1 MSVPSFAA
9 IDPWV
14 LVITLAALVLPGA
27 MLIGVANRS
36 AERGLYGRSRFAG
49 PADCKRL
56 GLTLIGPNSILLGR
70 AGSGLL
76 GLPGQQFVLLAAPTR
91 SGKGVGIVVPNLLHY
106 EGSVVVL
113 DIKGEN
119 FQLTGGWRQSRGHSV
134 YKFDPYS
141 QHGETHRWNPLAYVS
156 DDAHRR
162 VADLTALAALLY
174 PEADPQHRFWV
185 GQARNAFLALTLYAF
200 DRKDYWAEFGD
211 TAVQQPSLA
220 GIHRLALGDGR
231 PIADYLRQLRADP
244 FVRDETRRA
253 LDGLLSQA
261 GDTFASIIGSLLEP
275 LNPWVDPQLAAATAC
290 NDFDLRDVR
299 RLPMT
304 IYVVIPPHR
313 LAEARLLINVLFSQ
327 LINLNTRELP
337 SAENG
342 LQIPCLLL
350 MDEFT
355 AVGKIEILASAV
367 AYMAGYNLRLL
378 PIIQSVA
385 QLDAVYGK
393 EVARTLITN
402 HAAQILFAP
411 REHQDAKEY
420 SEMLGDRSVSKAT
433 INRGR
438 DRSVSTSEERRPL
451 MLPQELKAMG
461 KDRCVL
467 MIEGMPD
474 PIAARKIVYYRD
486 PVFVRRLLPP
496 IRVPRLTIGE

>member
-1 MSVPSFAA
+1 MT
-9 IDPWV
+9 DPWV
-14 LVITLAALVLPGA
+14 LLVALAALVLPGA
-27 MLIGVANRS
+27 LLIGGAHRS
-36 AERGLYGRSRFAG
+36 AERGLYGRSRFARR
-49 PADCKRL
+49 ADCKRQ
-56 GLTLIGPNSILLGR
+56 GLTAIGPNSLLLGR
-70 AGSGLL
+70 DGHGLL
-76 GLPGQQFVLLAAPTR
+76 GLAGQQFVLLAAPTR

-106 EGSVVVL
+106 GGSVVVL

-119 FQLTGGWRQSRGHSV
+119 FQLSSGWRHSRGHAV

-141 QHGETHRWNPLAYVS
+141 LHGETHRWNPLAYVTG
-156 DDAHRR
+156 DPVRR

-174 PEADPQHRFWV
+174 PETDPQHRFWV
-185 GQARNAFLALTLYAF
+185 GQARNAFLALSLYAF
-200 DRKDYWAEFGD
+200 DRKDYWADFGD
-211 TAVQQPSLA
+211 TSMLQPSLA
-220 GIHRLALGDGR
+220 GIHRLAIGDGR
-231 PIADYLRQLRADP
+231 PIADYLRQLRSDA

-299 RLPMT
+299 RRPMT

-337 SAENG
+337 SKENG
-342 LQIPCLLL
+342 LNVPCLLL

-393 EVARTLITN
+393 EIARTLITN

-411 REHQDAKEY
+411 REQQDAKEY

-433 INRGR
+433 VNRGR

-461 KDRCVL
+461 KSRCVL
-467 MIEGMPD
+467 MIEGVAE
-474 PIAARKIVYYRD
+474 PISARKIVYYRD
-486 PVFVRRLLPP
+486 PVFAQRLLPP
-496 IRVPRLTIGE
+496 VSVPKLAIGE

>member
-1 MSVPSFAA
+1 
-9 IDPWV
+9 
-14 LVITLAALVLPGA
+14 
-27 MLIGVANRS
+27 
-36 AERGLYGRSRFAG
+36 
-49 PADCKRL
+49 
-56 GLTLIGPNSILLGR
+56 
-70 AGSGLL
+70 
-76 GLPGQQFVLLAAPTR
+76 
-91 SGKGVGIVVPNLLHY
+91 
-106 EGSVVVL
+106 
-113 DIKGEN
+113 
-119 FQLTGGWRQSRGHSV
+119 
-134 YKFDPYS
+134 
-141 QHGETHRWNPLAYVS
+141 
-156 DDAHRR
+156 
-162 VADLTALAALLY
+162 
-174 PEADPQHRFWV
+174 
-185 GQARNAFLALTLYAF
+185 LALSLYAF
-200 DRKDYWAEFGD
+200 DRKDYWADFGD
-211 TAVQQPSLA
+211 TSMLQPSLA
-220 GIHRLALGDGR
+220 GIHRLAIGDGR
-231 PIADYLRQLRADP
+231 PIADYLRQLRSDA
-244 FVRDETRRA
+244 FVRDDTRRA

-299 RLPMT
+299 RRPMT

-337 SAENG
+337 SKENG
-342 LQIPCLLL
+342 LNVPCLLL

-393 EVARTLITN
+393 EIARTLITN

-411 REHQDAKEY
+411 REQQDAKEY

-433 INRGR
+433 VNRGR

-461 KDRCVL
+461 KSRCVL
-467 MIEGMPD
+467 MIEGVAE
-474 PIAARKIVYYRD
+474 PISARKIVYYRD
-486 PVFVRRLLPP
+486 PVFAQRLLPP
-496 IRVPRLTIGE
+496 VSVPKLAIGE